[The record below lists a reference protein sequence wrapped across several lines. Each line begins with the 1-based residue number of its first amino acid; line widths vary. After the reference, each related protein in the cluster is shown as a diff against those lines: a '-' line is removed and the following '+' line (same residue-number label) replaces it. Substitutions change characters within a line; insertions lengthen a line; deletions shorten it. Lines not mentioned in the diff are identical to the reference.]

1 MYHALSE
8 RLLEKDK
15 SMALPRTTLEQWV
28 VLQTVIEQGSFAQAA
43 TALNRSQSSVSYAL
57 SGLQERL
64 GLPLLEITGRKALLT
79 EQGRALLA
87 QASPLISAFLQ
98 LEHRAAGLR
107 GGVRTE
113 LRLVVD
119 SVFPKDRLF
128 RALKAFQQQFPDTQ
142 VHLTEILRGE
152 SIEQLNERSADLYIT
167 TLAPENAIH
176 GRFLLDVDFVP
187 VAKSDHPLFQL
198 PAPLSAE
205 DLARFPLIS
214 VADRRSQRTENRAT
228 GQAANWTFTTVA
240 AAMEAISVGVGYG
253 WLPLGSIEKVLES
266 GVLSRLMLAARTV
279 RQTALYMVTDKES
292 QNFDQTI
299 GALSQCIL
307 AECEVLP

>member
-1 MYHALSE
+1 
-8 RLLEKDK
+8 
-15 SMALPRTTLEQWV
+15 MALPRTTLEQWV

-43 TALNRSQSSVSYAL
+43 AVLNRSQSSVSYAL

-64 GLPLLEITGRKALLT
+64 GLPLLEISGRKAMLT
-79 EQGRALLA
+79 EQGRALLT
-87 QASPLISAFLQ
+87 QAAPLISSFLQ

-113 LRLVVD
+113 LSLVVD
-119 SVFPKDRLF
+119 SVFPKNRLF
-128 RALKAFQQQFPDTQ
+128 RALRVFQQQFPDTQ

-187 VAKSDHPLFQL
+187 VAKSDHPLLQL
-198 PAPLSAE
+198 PVPLTAE

-214 VADRRSQRTENRAT
+214 VADRRSQRTDNRTT
-228 GQAANWTFTTVA
+228 GQAANWTFTTVG

-253 WLPLGSIEKVLES
+253 WLPLGSVEQALES
-266 GVLSRLMLAARTV
+266 GVLSRLMLSARTV
-279 RQTALYMVTDKES
+279 RQTALYMVMDKES
-292 QNFDQTI
+292 HHFDQTVR
-299 GALSQCIL
+299 ALSQSIL
-307 AECEVLP
+307 AESDLLP

>member
-1 MYHALSE
+1 MT
-8 RLLEKDK
+8 
-15 SMALPRTTLEQWV
+15 LPKTTLEQWV

-43 TALNRSQSSVSYAL
+43 RVLNRSQSSVSYAL

-64 GLPLLEITGRKALLT
+64 GFPLLEITGRKAMLT

-87 QASPLISAFLQ
+87 QASGLISAFLQ

-107 GGVRTE
+107 GGARTE
-113 LRLVVD
+113 LSMVVD

-167 TLAPENAIH
+167 TLAPENAVN

-187 VAKSDHPLFQL
+187 VAKSDHPLLQL
-198 PAPLSAE
+198 PLPLSAE

-214 VADRRSQRTENRAT
+214 VADRRSQHMDNRAT

-240 AAMEAISVGVGYG
+240 AAIEAICVGVGYG
-253 WLPLGSIEKVLES
+253 WLPLGSVEQALKS
-266 GVLSRLMLAARTV
+266 RTLSRLILSARMT
-279 RQTALYMVTDKES
+279 RQTALYMVLDKES
-292 QNFDQTI
+292 QRFDQTVR
-299 GALSQCIL
+299 ALSQSIL
-307 AECEVLP
+307 AECDVLP